1 MIQRIGVW
9 DRLCGDHRFVGEM
22 ICEIAE
28 NGRSSLDVQDKVI
41 LRFRGI
47 DSHLQKWRFRD

>member
-28 NGRSSLDVQDKVI
+28 NGRSSLDVQDKDI